1 MISLLTIDTVDIWVL
16 GILASTMAGLATA
29 SGALLVL
36 IKIKLNDAII
46 ATSMGFGAGVMLA
59 ASSFS
64 LIVPAYEMMTGH
76 WLQKGLLISAGLF
89 VGALFIFI
97 AELLLPHEHFYK
109 GKEGPS
115 SLSIKRS
122 WLFVIA
128 IAIHNFP
135 EGLAV
140 GVSFGGENID
150 NAYAITTGIALQN
163 FPEGLVAA
171 LALISVGYSRLFSF
185 GIAAMTGLI
194 EFSGGLIGLAA
205 THGIGLYVPFFLA
218 FSAGAMIYVV
228 SHEVIPESHRSGFEK
243 YASWGLMFGFALMMT
258 LDKIFE

>member
-1 MISLLTIDTVDIWVL
+1 MDTTNIWII
-16 GILASTMAGLATA
+16 GIIASTIAGLSTA
-29 SGALLVL
+29 LGALTVL

-46 ATSMGFGAGVMLA
+46 SSSMGFGAGVMLA

-64 LIVPAYEMMTGH
+64 LIIPAYDMMSGN
-76 WLQKGLLISAGLF
+76 WIEKGAVISAGLF
-89 VGALFIFI
+89 VGALFIYI
-97 AELLLPHEHFYK
+97 AEALLPHEHFYK

-115 SLSIKRS
+115 AISIKRS

-140 GVSFGGENID
+140 GVSFGGANME

-171 LALISVGYSRLFSF
+171 IALVAVGYSRLFSF
-185 GIAAMTGLI
+185 SIAALTGLI

-228 SHEVIPESHRSGFEK
+228 SHEVIPESHRRGFEK
-243 YASWGLMFGFALMMT
+243 HASWGLMIGFALMMT

>member
-1 MISLLTIDTVDIWVL
+1 MEITNLWVL
-16 GILASTMAGLATA
+16 GILASTIAGLSTTV
-29 SGALLVL
+29 GGMLVL
-36 IKIKLNDAII
+36 IRVKLSDALIS
-46 ATSMGFGAGVMLA
+46 TSMGFGAGVMLA

-64 LIVPAYEMMTGH
+64 LIIPAYDMMSGH
-76 WLQKGLLISAGLF
+76 WLEKGLIVSAGLMIGAFF
-89 VGALFIFI
+89 VFL
-97 AELLLPHEHFYK
+97 AEILLPHEHFYK

-115 SLSIKRS
+115 SISIKRS

-140 GVSFGGENID
+140 GVSFGGNNIE

-171 LALISVGYSRLFSF
+171 IALVSVGYSRLFSF
-185 GIAAMTGLI
+185 SIAALTGLI
-194 EFSGGLIGLAA
+194 ELSGGLVGLFA

-228 SHEVIPESHRSGFEK
+228 SHEVIPESHRRGFEK
-243 YASWGLMFGFALMMT
+243 HATWGLMVGFSLMMT
-258 LDKIFE
+258 LDKIFD